1 MLNKKYVIANIQIP
15 MEISESGNYESL
27 MDYVSVDFTQCSKLP
42 EKSINL
48 NNTINDNYK
57 NMLAGLFPTKIVS
70 EPSIIQ
76 TPVVNQS
83 IDQSIDQS
91 ISQSIVQKPDV
102 NQSIE
107 KFVGDLPFTLFVNPT
122 EILHKKRGKNTSF
135 KNPNLFAHN
144 RHSFSA
150 KNRSSIE
157 SDIVRPIL

>member
-83 IDQSIDQS
+83 ISQSID
-91 ISQSIVQKPDV
+91 QSIVQKPDV